1 MRAEPQGK
9 GRRVQKG
16 DEGSSQRIVGADR
29 QMLERICFLEH
40 EQPRLV
46 GAKAWA
52 QQKERHESKEMTGNQ
67 MVP

>member
-46 GAKAWA
+46 GAKAWG